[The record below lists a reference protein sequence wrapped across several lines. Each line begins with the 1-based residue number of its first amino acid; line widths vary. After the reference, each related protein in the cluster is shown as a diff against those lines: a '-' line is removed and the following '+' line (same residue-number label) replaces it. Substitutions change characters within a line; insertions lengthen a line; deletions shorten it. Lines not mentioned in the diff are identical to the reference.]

1 MKHFYSKLC
10 FILIKVYTFRIRVM
24 ANFLVLNQLPQ
35 SLVRTHRPEL
45 LSLTYV
51 ASQKHPIL
59 QIFAQGG
66 GVL

>member
-1 MKHFYSKLC
+1 
-10 FILIKVYTFRIRVM
+10 M